1 MAKSYLLTREKK
13 KNWQELKILKNQG
26 IFSMIYFL
34 TQLASPLIIK
44 LYHKLKHFMSLLAL
58 MKVDTISEQVR
69 ESTSFKQGNCL
80 N

>member
-44 LYHKLKHFMSLLAL
+44 LYHKLKHFMSLL
-58 MKVDTISEQVR
+58 MKVDTI
-69 ESTSFKQGNCL
+69 L
-80 N
+80 NKFGKVLLSSKETA